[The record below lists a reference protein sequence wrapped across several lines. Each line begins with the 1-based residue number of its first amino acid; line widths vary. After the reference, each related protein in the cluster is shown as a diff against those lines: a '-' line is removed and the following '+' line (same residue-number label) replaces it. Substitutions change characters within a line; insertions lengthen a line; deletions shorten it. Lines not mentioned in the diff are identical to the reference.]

1 MTKQEAIAAIKQ
13 EEYVIFNE
21 TRYKIQAL
29 IYRYNHIK
37 KKWNISAE
45 LLDKNKHA
53 VIIAAVEKI
62 ELYQQEEQE
71 R

>member
-13 EEYVIFNE
+13 EDYVIFNE
-21 TRYKIQAL
+21 IKYKIQAL

-37 KKWNISAE
+37 KKWKISAE

-62 ELYQQEEQE
+62 ELYQDEQD
-71 R
+71 

>member
-13 EEYVIFNE
+13 EDYVIFNE
-21 TRYKIQAL
+21 IKYKIQAL

-37 KKWNISAE
+37 KKWKISAE
-45 LLDKNKHA
+45 LLDKNKHT

-62 ELYQQEEQE
+62 ELYQDEQE

>member
-1 MTKQEAIAAIKQ
+1 MTKQEAITAIKQ

-21 TRYKIQAL
+21 IKYKIQAL

-37 KKWNISAE
+37 KKWKISAE

-62 ELYQQEEQE
+62 ELYQDEQD
-71 R
+71 

>member
-21 TRYKIQAL
+21 IRYKIQAL

-45 LLDKNKHA
+45 LLDKNNHTI
-53 VIIAAVEKI
+53 IIAAIEKI
-62 ELYQQEEQE
+62 ELYQDEQD
-71 R
+71 

>member
-1 MTKQEAIAAIKQ
+1 MTKQEAITAIKQ
-13 EEYVIFNE
+13 EDYVIFNE
-21 TRYKIQAL
+21 IRYKIQAL

-45 LLDKNKHA
+45 LLDKNKHT

-62 ELYQQEEQE
+62 ELYQDEQD
-71 R
+71 

>member
-21 TRYKIQAL
+21 IRYKIQAL

-37 KKWNISAE
+37 KKWKISAE
-45 LLDKNKHA
+45 LLDKNQHT
-53 VIIAAVEKI
+53 VIIAAVEKL
-62 ELYQQEEQE
+62 ELYQDEQD
-71 R
+71 

>member
-13 EEYVIFNE
+13 EDYVIFNE
-21 TRYKIQAL
+21 IKYKIQAL
-29 IYRYNHIK
+29 MYRYNHIK
-37 KKWNISAE
+37 KKWKISAE

>member
-21 TRYKIQAL
+21 IKYKIQAL

-62 ELYQQEEQE
+62 ELYQEEQE

>member
-1 MTKQEAIAAIKQ
+1 MTKQEVITAIKQ
-13 EEYVIFNE
+13 EDYVIFNE
-21 TRYKIQAL
+21 IRYKIQAL

-37 KKWNISAE
+37 KKWKISAE

-62 ELYQQEEQE
+62 ELYQDEQD
-71 R
+71 

>member
-1 MTKQEAIAAIKQ
+1 MTKQKAIAAIKQ
-13 EEYVIFNE
+13 EDYVIFNE
-21 TRYKIQAL
+21 IRYKIQAL

-37 KKWNISAE
+37 KKWKISAE
-45 LLDKNKHA
+45 LLDKNKHT

-62 ELYQQEEQE
+62 ELYQDEQE

>member
-21 TRYKIQAL
+21 IRYKIQAL

-37 KKWNISAE
+37 KKWKISAE
-45 LLDKNKHA
+45 LLDKNKHT

-62 ELYQQEEQE
+62 ELYQDDQE

>member
-13 EEYVIFNE
+13 EDYVIFNE
-21 TRYKIQAL
+21 IRYKIQAL

-37 KKWNISAE
+37 KKWKISAE

-62 ELYQQEEQE
+62 ELYQDEQD
-71 R
+71 

>member
-1 MTKQEAIAAIKQ
+1 MTKQEAITAIKQ
-13 EEYVIFNE
+13 EDYVIFNE
-21 TRYKIQAL
+21 IRYKIQAL

-37 KKWNISAE
+37 KKWKISVE

-62 ELYQQEEQE
+62 ELYQEEQE

>member
-1 MTKQEAIAAIKQ
+1 MTKQEAITAIKQ

-21 TRYKIQAL
+21 IKYKIQAL

-53 VIIAAVEKI
+53 VIIAAIEKI

>member
-1 MTKQEAIAAIKQ
+1 MTKQEAITAIKQ
-13 EEYVIFNE
+13 EDYVIFNE
-21 TRYKIQAL
+21 IRYKIQAL

-37 KKWNISAE
+37 KKWKISAE

>member
-13 EEYVIFNE
+13 EDYVIFNE
-21 TRYKIQAL
+21 IRYKIQAL

-37 KKWNISAE
+37 KKWKISAE
-45 LLDKNKHA
+45 LLDKNKHT

-62 ELYQQEEQE
+62 ELYQDDQE

>member
-21 TRYKIQAL
+21 IRYKIQAL

-62 ELYQQEEQE
+62 ELYQQEEQD
-71 R
+71 

>member
-1 MTKQEAIAAIKQ
+1 MTKQEAITAIKQ

-21 TRYKIQAL
+21 IKYKIQAL

-62 ELYQQEEQE
+62 ELYQEE
-71 R
+71 

>member
-21 TRYKIQAL
+21 IRYKIQAL

-62 ELYQQEEQE
+62 ELYQEEQE

>member
-21 TRYKIQAL
+21 IKYKIQAL

-37 KKWNISAE
+37 KKWKISAE

-62 ELYQQEEQE
+62 ELYQDEQD
-71 R
+71 

>member
-21 TRYKIQAL
+21 IKYKIQAL

-53 VIIAAVEKI
+53 VVITAVEKI
-62 ELYQQEEQE
+62 ELYQEEQE

>member
-1 MTKQEAIAAIKQ
+1 MTKHEAIAAIKQ
-13 EEYVIFNE
+13 EDYVIFNE
-21 TRYKIQAL
+21 IRYKIQAL

-37 KKWNISAE
+37 KKWKISAE
-45 LLDKNKHA
+45 LLDKNKHT

-62 ELYQQEEQE
+62 ELYQDEQE

>member
-21 TRYKIQAL
+21 IKYKIQAL

-62 ELYQQEEQE
+62 ELYQQ
-71 R
+71 

>member
-1 MTKQEAIAAIKQ
+1 MTKQEAITAIKQ

-21 TRYKIQAL
+21 IRYKIQAL

-37 KKWNISAE
+37 KKWKISAE

-53 VIIAAVEKI
+53 VIIAAIEKI
-62 ELYQQEEQE
+62 ELYQDEQD
-71 R
+71 

>member
-13 EEYVIFNE
+13 EDYVIFNE
-21 TRYKIQAL
+21 IRYKIQAL

-37 KKWNISAE
+37 KKWKISAE
-45 LLDKNKHA
+45 LLDKNKHT

-62 ELYQQEEQE
+62 ELYQDEQE

>member
-13 EEYVIFNE
+13 EDYVIFNE
-21 TRYKIQAL
+21 IRYKIQAL

-37 KKWNISAE
+37 KKWKISAE
-45 LLDKNKHA
+45 LLDKNKHT

-62 ELYQQEEQE
+62 ELYQDEQD
-71 R
+71 

>member
-21 TRYKIQAL
+21 IKYKIQAL

-37 KKWNISAE
+37 KKWKISAE
-45 LLDKNKHA
+45 LLDKNKHT

-62 ELYQQEEQE
+62 ELYQEE
-71 R
+71 

>member
-21 TRYKIQAL
+21 IRYKIQAL

-37 KKWNISAE
+37 KKWKISAE

-53 VIIAAVEKI
+53 VIIAAIEKI
-62 ELYQQEEQE
+62 ELYQQEEQD
-71 R
+71 

>member
-21 TRYKIQAL
+21 IKYKIQAL

-37 KKWNISAE
+37 KKW
-45 LLDKNKHA
+45 KNKHT